1 MTDPRKDRYVREV
14 LALYRAAPG
23 TRGRSRTADR
33 RLAEQLYHAGT
44 PTDTVRA
51 AILLTVARRLHR
63 PHDAEPL
70 PTINSLHYFLP
81 VLRDI
86 QQQPLDPA
94 YLLYLELKV
103 AQATALA
110 PTLNLHQKA

>member
-1 MTDPRKDRYVREV
+1 MIDPPKRRYVRQV
-14 LALYRAAPG
+14 LALYRDAPG
-23 TRGRSRTADR
+23 TRGRSRIADR

-70 PTINSLHYFLP
+70 PAINSLHYFLP

-86 QQQPLDPA
+86 QQQPLDPD
-94 YLLYLELKV
+94 YLRYLELKV

-110 PTLNLHQKA
+110 RTLDNHQKA

>member
-1 MTDPRKDRYVREV
+1 MTDTPKDCYVRQV

-33 RLAEQLYHAGT
+33 RLAEQLYQDAT

-51 AILLTVARRLHR
+51 AILLTVARRLYR
-63 PHDAEPL
+63 PDDAEPL
-70 PTINSLHYFLP
+70 PAINSLHYFLP

-86 QQQPLDPA
+86 QQQPLDPD
-94 YLLYLELKV
+94 YVLYLELKV

-110 PTLNLHQKA
+110 RALNNHQKT